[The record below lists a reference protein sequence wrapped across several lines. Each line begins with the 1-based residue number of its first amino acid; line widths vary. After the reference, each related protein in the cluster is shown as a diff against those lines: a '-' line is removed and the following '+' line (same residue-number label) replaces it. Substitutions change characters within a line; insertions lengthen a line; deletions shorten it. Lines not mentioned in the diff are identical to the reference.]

1 MMAPALADAFRAHGH
16 VRLAGFHPAKRMAP
30 MRRQVQDALS
40 RLGINAGGGKP
51 RRGGS
56 ALAGLTPFQQIARLS
71 TLVKLPDLEEAIV
84 TPELLAIMAG
94 LAQGPLSPAGDM
106 QLLLSPPH
114 QGEGPF
120 ERLNWHVDVAADPP
134 DRLPGIQ
141 VFVLIDDVAPGGGA
155 TLALAGSH
163 REAAAGSKAQAPDLR
178 MLLKTADD
186 GLEARLRERGL
197 SILEMSGRA
206 GDVFLMDMRLL
217 HTPSVNTTKN
227 VRMMATARY
236 FTRGR

>member
-1 MMAPALADAFRAHGH
+1 MIQPALADAFAAQGH

-30 MRRQVQDALS
+30 LRRQVQDALS
-40 RLGINAGGGKP
+40 RLGIGGDRKHQ
-51 RRGGS
+51 RAS
-56 ALAGLTPFQQIARLS
+56 SSLSGLTPFQQIARLS
-71 TLVKLPDLEEAIV
+71 TLVKIPGLEAAMV
-84 TPELLAIMAG
+84 TPELLAIMRG
-94 LAQGPLSPAGDM
+94 LAQAPLSPPGGM

-114 QGEGPF
+114 QGEWSH

-141 VFVLIDDVAPGGGA
+141 VFVLIDDVAPHGGA

-163 REAAAGSKAQAPDLR
+163 RPDAVRGATAQAPNLR
-178 MLLKTADD
+178 ALLRSAD
-186 GLEARLRERGL
+186 GLEARLQERGM

-217 HTPSVNTTKN
+217 HTPSVNATKS

-236 FTRGR
+236 FTGGR

>member
-1 MMAPALADAFRAHGH
+1 MIEPVLADAFAAHGH

-30 MRRQVQDALS
+30 LRRQVQDALS
-40 RLGINAGGGKP
+40 RLGVADGGKQH
-51 RRGGS
+51 RGGS
-56 ALAGLTPFQQIARLS
+56 SLSGLTPFQQIARLS
-71 TLVKLPDLEEAIV
+71 TLVKIPGLEAAMV
-84 TPELLAIMAG
+84 TPELLAIMRG
-94 LAQGPLSPAGDM
+94 LAQGPLSPPGGM

-114 QGEGPF
+114 QGEWSLD
-120 ERLNWHVDVAADPP
+120 RLNWHVDVAADPP

-141 VFVLIDDVAPGGGA
+141 VFVLIDDLAPRGGA

-163 REAAAGSKAQAPDLR
+163 REAAGRDAAAQAPNLR
-178 MLLKTADD
+178 ALLKTAD
-186 GLEARLRERGL
+186 GLEARLQARGM

-217 HTPSVNTTKN
+217 HTPSVNATKS

-236 FTRGR
+236 FTGGR